1 MSVTGSVAEAQE
13 ISEFKESIEKMK
25 AENALLR
32 EMISQSS
39 EEDVT
44 KYLSDKEKETLK
56 TMNTLSNK
64 LTEQSV
70 FVKDILNQP
79 VMEVIHNWSAI
90 HQDILRD
97 TTDLL
102 NNSNIMDDIQTSEHW
117 WTPIFNFLKEFV
129 NIVTAEERMFYVGL
143 TIVFIGLIFVFINI
157 TN

>member
-13 ISEFKESIEKMK
+13 ISEFKELIEKMK

-129 NIVTAEERMFYVGL
+129 NIVTEEERMFYVGL